1 MRFGLFMAPFHPTG
15 QNPTLALERDLELIE
30 HLDRLGFHEVW
41 IGEHHSGG
49 YEIISSPEVF
59 IAAAAARTKYIR
71 LGSGVNSLPY
81 HQPLMLADRFVLLD
95 HLTRG
100 RAMLGCGPGQLT
112 SDAHMLGIP
121 ADTQRPRMDEA
132 LDAIM
137 ALLRGE
143 TVTKQTDWFTLA
155 GRAPAAE
162 AVQRTEHRGRGR
174 GLDLTH
180 RRQGGRQVRHR
191 AALDRGDDED
201 RASTRSA
208 RTGRRGTRSPRSTV
222 TPPNGRSGASS
233 ARCTSPRRRSRR
245 APTSSTASCPFSKY
259 FTHVLPAGPTRGDT
273 PEEIIAN
280 VDEDGFAVIGTP
292 DDAIAKI
299 ESLVDESGG
308 FGTFLLFGHDW
319 ASPAATKHS
328 FELFA
333 QYVMPHF
340 TGQLER
346 PQASCDWVTGSGG
359 EFVNRAAERDH
370 EGDRGPRGRT
380 AGHLI
385 VRRVL
390 VLAGLAWF
398 LGRARASTGGVAP
411 RGGPGRA
418 RPRCRRRAPA
428 GRSRSR
434 RPPTRRGDTSMP
446 SLRRH
451 RRPTRPRPRRRP

>member
-15 QNPTLALERDLELIE
+15 QNPTLALERDLDLIE
-30 HLDRLGFHEVW
+30 HLDRLGFHEAW

-81 HQPLMLADRFVLLD
+81 HHPLMLADRFVLLD

-143 TVTKQTDWFTLA
+143 TVTKQTDWFTLQDARLQLKPYSDPNIEVAVAASISPTGAKAA
-155 GRAPAAE
+155 GKYGAGLLSIAATTKQGFDAIGSHWQTWNDVAAQYGNRADRSKWRLVGPMHIAE
-162 AVQRTEHRGRGR
+162 TKEQA
-174 GLDLTH
+174 
-180 RRQGGRQVRHR
+180 R
-191 AALDRGDDED
+191 ADVAYGI
-201 RASTRSA
+201 
-208 RTGRRGTRSPRSTV
+208 V
-222 TPPNGRSGASS
+222 
-233 ARCTSPRRRSRR
+233 
-245 APTSSTASCPFSKY
+245 PFSKY

-299 ESLVDESGG
+299 ESLVVESGG
-308 FGTFLLFGHDW
+308 FGTFLMFGHDW

-340 TGQLER
+340 TGQLDA
-346 PQASCDWVTGSGG
+346 PAASCDWVTGSGG
-359 EFVNRAAERDH
+359 EFVNRAANAIMKAIADH
-370 EGDRGPRGRT
+370 ADEQQQQQQ
-380 AGHLI
+380 
-385 VRRVL
+385 
-390 VLAGLAWF
+390 
-398 LGRARASTGGVAP
+398 
-411 RGGPGRA
+411 
-418 RPRCRRRAPA
+418 PA
-428 GRSRSR
+428 G
-434 RPPTRRGDTSMP
+434 
-446 SLRRH
+446 
-451 RRPTRPRPRRRP
+451 

>member
-59 IAAAAARTKYIR
+59 IAAAAARTKHIR

-81 HQPLMLADRFVLLD
+81 HHPLMLADRFVLLD

-121 ADTQRPRMDEA
+121 ADLQRPRMDEA

-143 TVTKQTDWFTLA
+143 TVTTQTDWFTLQDA
-155 GRAPAAE
+155 RLQLKPYSEPNIEVAIAASISPTG
-162 AVQRTEHRGRGR
+162 A
-174 GLDLTH
+174 
-180 RRQGGRQVRHR
+180 R
-191 AALDRGDDED
+191 AAGKHGAGLLSIAATTKQGFDAIGTHWQTWNEVAEQHGHTAERSKWRLVGPMHLAETSEQA
-201 RASTRSA
+201 RADVEY
-208 RTGRRGTRSPRSTV
+208 GIL
-222 TPPNGRSGASS
+222 
-233 ARCTSPRRRSRR
+233 
-245 APTSSTASCPFSKY
+245 PFSKY
-259 FTHVLPAGPTRGDT
+259 FTHVLPAGPTRGET

-292 DDAIAKI
+292 DHAIAKI
-299 ESLVDESGG
+299 EALLDESGG

-340 TGQLER
+340 TGQLVR

-359 EFVNRAAERDH
+359 EFVNRAIHAITKAITDHAAEQQ
-370 EGDRGPRGRT
+370 
-380 AGHLI
+380 
-385 VRRVL
+385 
-390 VLAGLAWF
+390 
-398 LGRARASTGGVAP
+398 ST
-411 RGGPGRA
+411 
-418 RPRCRRRAPA
+418 
-428 GRSRSR
+428 S
-434 RPPTRRGDTSMP
+434 
-446 SLRRH
+446 
-451 RRPTRPRPRRRP
+451 